1 MNLSYFNLQVDQ
13 AVSRAFGQC
22 RTSNYVR
29 IQANES
35 LAKKHSGLKKGM
47 NHGQQKGRREK
58 TGMTYEV
65 RRRCLGT

>member
-1 MNLSYFNLQVDQ
+1 LKNNKQ
-13 AVSRAFGQC
+13 AF
-22 RTSNYVR
+22 
-29 IQANES
+29 
-35 LAKKHSGLKKGM
+35 AKEEMPGKSGLKKGM